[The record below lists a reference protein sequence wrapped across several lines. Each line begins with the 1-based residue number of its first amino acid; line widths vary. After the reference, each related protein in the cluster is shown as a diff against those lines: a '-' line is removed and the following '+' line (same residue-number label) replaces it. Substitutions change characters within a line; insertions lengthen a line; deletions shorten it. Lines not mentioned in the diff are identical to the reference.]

1 MISMIQ
7 GVSSLVRGVRINGVS
22 VPVKHSRVRNG
33 VLKIE
38 SEVRVVSKVV
48 NVDWLSSDVL

>member
-7 GVSSLVRGVRINGVS
+7 GVSSLVRGVRINGVR